1 MLQLSRF
8 LAVMSGS
15 GVVKVEETGKGV
27 ESITSVD
34 LKHPLIRG
42 FSPSLLVAADSTG
55 DTCCSAAAVATV
67 KSSTA
72 KVRTGILINIYT
84 VHIKRQTPVL

>member
-1 MLQLSRF
+1 M
-8 LAVMSGS
+8 
-15 GVVKVEETGKGV
+15 VKVEETGKGV

-42 FSPSLLVAADSTG
+42 FSPSLLVATDSTG
-55 DTCCSAAAVATV
+55 DTCSSAAAVATV

-84 VHIKRQTPVL
+84 VHIKTQTPVL